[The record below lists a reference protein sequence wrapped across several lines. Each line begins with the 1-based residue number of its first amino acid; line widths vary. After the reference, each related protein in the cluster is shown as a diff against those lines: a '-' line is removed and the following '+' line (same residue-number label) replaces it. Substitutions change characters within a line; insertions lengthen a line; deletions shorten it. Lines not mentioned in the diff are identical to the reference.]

1 DKNKKM
7 QDMENDIL
15 EIIKNKR
22 VEAYL
27 CSLKVKQFIEKNYQY
42 ELTNEEILYLT
53 IHISRMTQKLPME
66 E

>member
-1 DKNKKM
+1 M
-7 QDMENDIL
+7 
-15 EIIKNKR
+15 
-22 VEAYL
+22 
-27 CSLKVKQFIEKNYQY
+27 KVKQFIEKNYQY